1 MKILVTGA
9 SGFAG
14 SHLVEALLAKGYT
27 DVYGTVFGK
36 TDFTSTLLPEDHIV
50 KLNLTEK
57 SAVRSTL
64 ETIKPDWIFH
74 LASFSFVGESF
85 QRGEELL
92 VNNVGLQC
100 SLLESIREIV
110 PEARTL
116 IIGSAEEYGLSEDG
130 ELPMSESHPF
140 RPINPYSVSKLA
152 QDMLAYAYAVSYKL
166 NIIRVRP
173 FNHIGER
180 QSPEFAASAFAKQIA
195 LIEKGE
201 QTELHVGDLSGI
213 RDFTDVK
220 DMVSAY
226 ILLMEKGEVGEVYN
240 VGTGV
245 GICMSDLLQKMVNM
259 STASVKIVKDESRLR
274 PLDIKEIVAD
284 NRKIRKLG
292 WSPTIPLDQTV
303 QRVLAY
309 WRNI

>member
-14 SHLVEALLAKGYT
+14 SHLIEALLAKGHS
-27 DVYGTVFGK
+27 DVYGTAFGK
-36 TDFTSTLLPEDHIV
+36 PDFIASLLQEDHIINV
-50 KLNLTEK
+50 NLTDK
-57 SAVRSTL
+57 TAVRTVL
-64 ETIKPDWIFH
+64 ENIKPDWIFH
-74 LASFSFVGESF
+74 LASFAFVGESF
-85 QRGEELL
+85 QKGEELL
-92 VNNVGLQC
+92 INNLGLQF
-100 SLLESIREIV
+100 SILEGLREIV
-110 PEARTL
+110 PQAKTL

-180 QSPEFAASAFAKQIA
+180 QSPEFAVSAFAKQIA
-195 LIEKGE
+195 MIEKGK
-201 QTELHVGDLSGI
+201 QAELHVGDLSGI

-220 DMVSAY
+220 DMVHAY
-226 ILLMEKGEVGEVYN
+226 ILLMEKGNGGDVYN

-245 GICMSDLLQKMVNM
+245 GISMTEVLQKLVGM
-259 STASVKIVKDESRLR
+259 SKAVVKVVKDESRLR

-284 NRKIRKLG
+284 NRKIRELG
-292 WSPTIPLDQTV
+292 WNPTIPLEHTL
-303 QRVLAY
+303 QRVLEY

>member
-14 SHLVEALLAKGYT
+14 SHLVEALQAKGYT
-27 DVYGTVFGK
+27 DVYGTVFGRP
-36 TDFTSTLLPEDHIV
+36 DFIASLLPEDHLI
-50 KLNLTEK
+50 KLDLTDK
-57 SAVRSTL
+57 SAVRSLL
-64 ETIKPDWIFH
+64 EKIKPDWIFH
-74 LASFSFVGESF
+74 LASFAFVGESF

-92 VNNVGLQC
+92 KNNLGLQF
-100 SLLESIREIV
+100 SILEGVREIV
-110 PEARTL
+110 PQAKTL

-152 QDMLAYAYAVSYKL
+152 QDMLAYAYAVSYNL

-180 QSPEFAASAFAKQIA
+180 QSPDFAVSAFAKQIS
-195 LIEKGE
+195 LIEKGD

-226 ILLMEKGEVGEVYN
+226 ILLMEKGTTGEVYN

-245 GICMSDLLQKMVNM
+245 GIRMTDLLQKLIGM
-259 STASVKIVKDESRLR
+259 SHVPVKVVKDESRLR

-284 NRKIRKLG
+284 NKKIRELG
-292 WSPTIPLDQTV
+292 WKQTIPLEDTLK
-303 QRVLAY
+303 RVLEY
-309 WRNI
+309 WRNL